1 MIILLDYAITKGK
14 RTMMNRRKAIAV
26 LLALVMVFSLMP
38 AIDYEYGVIR
48 TQGIFPILVLTT
60 F

>member
-1 MIILLDYAITKGK
+1 
-14 RTMMNRRKAIAV
+14 MNRRKAIAV

-38 AIDYEYGVIR
+38 AIDYEYSVIR

>member
-1 MIILLDYAITKGK
+1 
-14 RTMMNRRKAIAV
+14 MMNRRKAIAV